1 MCTLQLTSEN
11 LRLGSA
17 AALFGRSG
25 GAPNS
30 SLPLNEIS
38 LFIPE
43 GDVTCPLDMYREW
56 LEGLIFLQWQ
66 YIFSSSTAFV
76 SFVRTASGKHAKPR
90 KFLKMSH
97 LEPLRLI
104 GIQKMPRR
112 RRKNQERARHDLK
125 NTRHNFMTPWNIVRI
140 LLLLHESSES
150 NFQKLTS
157 LTHFFSS
164 QF

>member
-56 LEGLIFLQWQ
+56 LEGFIFFQWW
-66 YIFSSSTAFV
+66 YIC
-76 SFVRTASGKHAKPR
+76 VRTNSKKIALKGKCAKQP
-90 KFLKMSH
+90 
-97 LEPLRLI
+97 
-104 GIQKMPRR
+104 Q
-112 RRKNQERARHDLK
+112 
-125 NTRHNFMTPWNIVRI
+125 I
-140 LLLLHESSES
+140 LLKKS
-150 NFQKLTS
+150 
-157 LTHFFSS
+157 HFTYY
-164 QF
+164 